1 MYSVAYVNCK
11 EHVSLKQSFQEIQI
25 KCLITLSFISVFFL
39 VYFSFCLF
47 LFPFLSISL
56 SFCLF
61 LSLSISLSCLFF
73 PLVSAPRPMFKQNPL
88 FWNFYIFFLVF
99 IKTNYPQLR
108 LVSFYLSHC

>member
-25 KCLITLSFISVFFL
+25 KCLITLSLFLSFF

-88 FWNFYIFFLVF
+88 F
-99 IKTNYPQLR
+99 
-108 LVSFYLSHC
+108 